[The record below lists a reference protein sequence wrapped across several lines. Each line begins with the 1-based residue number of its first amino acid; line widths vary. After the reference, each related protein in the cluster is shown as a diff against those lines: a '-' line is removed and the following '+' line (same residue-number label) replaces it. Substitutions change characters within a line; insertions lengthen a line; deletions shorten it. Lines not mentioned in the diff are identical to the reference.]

1 MKTTTKKALQIVIPI
16 LLAILLGW
24 YSFSKIPFSEIIPY
38 FKSANYFWIGLGV
51 LCGFFS
57 HVSRAYR
64 WNYLL
69 QPIGY
74 RIKLPNSIMAVFVAY
89 LSNYGVPRSG
99 EVLRAAVAS
108 NYENVSFDKA
118 FGTIVAE
125 RIADMLVMLVIIF
138 ITLLIQFDY
147 ILNLLKQSVNPDK
160 LITLLF
166 ILITLSVFFFVYL
179 KKSNSEF
186 STKIKQFFIGLK
198 EGAFSIF
205 KMKNKWAFIAH
216 TLFIWGM
223 YVFMFYIT
231 TFAIKDLEG
240 VTLGMILVAFIAASF
255 TIALTN
261 SGVVA
266 YPLAVLAAFALFGI
280 AETPSFAF
288 GWIMWSSQ
296 TLMIIIAGI
305 ISFIYLPIY
314 NRKSTT
320 V

>member
-1 MKTTTKKALQIVIPI
+1 MKTTTKKVLQIVIPI

-314 NRKSTT
+314 NRKFTT

>member
-1 MKTTTKKALQIVIPI
+1 MKKSTKKVLQVAIPI
-16 LLAILLGW
+16 VLAIFLGW

-51 LCGFFS
+51 FCGFLS

-69 QPIGY
+69 QPLGY
-74 RIKLPNSIMAVFVAY
+74 KIKLPNSIMAVFTAY
-89 LSNYGVPRSG
+89 LSNYGIPRSG
-99 EVLRAAVAS
+99 EVLRAAIAS
-108 NYENVSFDKA
+108 NYEDITFDKA

-125 RIADMLVMLVIIF
+125 RIADMLVMCGIIF

-147 ILNLLKQSVNPDK
+147 ILNLLKQSINLDK
-160 LITLLF
+160 LIILL
-166 ILITLSVFFFVYL
+166 IVLAIISTVFFFYL
-179 KKSNSEF
+179 KKNNSEF
-186 STKIKQFFIGLK
+186 SNKIKQFFIGLK

-205 KMKNKWAFIAH
+205 KMKNKWAFIGH

-231 TFAIKDLEG
+231 TFALKDLEG
-240 VTLGMILVAFIAASF
+240 VTVGMILVAFIAASF

-296 TLMIIIAGI
+296 TLMIIVAGV

-314 NRKSTT
+314 NRKLTAI
-320 V
+320 

>member
-1 MKTTTKKALQIVIPI
+1 MKTTTKKALQIAVPL

-69 QPIGY
+69 QPLGY
-74 RIKLPNSIMAVFVAY
+74 KVKLPNSIMAVFVAY

-108 NYENVSFDKA
+108 NYENVTFDKA

-186 STKIKQFFIGLK
+186 STKIKRFFIGLK

-296 TLMIIIAGI
+296 TLMIILAGI

-314 NRKSTT
+314 NRKFTT

>member
-24 YSFSKIPFSEIIPY
+24 YSFSKIPFREIIPY

-314 NRKSTT
+314 NRKFTT